1 MEQTHGDDASKEK
14 FFPDATAAG
23 CGDDLGP
30 LDPIGLS
37 RIGKLQGEMR
47 MDPMRGP
54 ETKKA
59 EAEADCEANKR
70 VRQIAPTAEVDW
82 AGLWPGSPA
91 MIKQSESGH
100 GENHG

>member
-1 MEQTHGDDASKEK
+1 MEQTHGDDAAKEK

-47 MDPMRGP
+47 INPMRGQEP
-54 ETKKA
+54 KKA
-59 EAEADCEANKR
+59 EAEADCESNKR
-70 VRQIAPTAEVDW
+70 VRQIEPTAEADW
-82 AGLWPGSPA
+82 AGLRSGSPA
-91 MIKQSESGH
+91 MIKQGESGH
-100 GENHG
+100 WENHS